1 LNNKKINNH
10 EKNSIYQLTEGI
22 DLVVA
27 EGYDKF
33 LARES
38 DESTPL
44 SISELNELVDSEVEV
59 LVDEVSPSSEVNQ
72 ELDKIKYVPRII
84 NNLIIIK

>member
-1 LNNKKINNH
+1 MATRKYKLVK
-10 EKNSIYQLTEGI
+10 KNSIYQLTEGI